1 MYCLSCKNS
10 ASTQKV
16 SSIYLAGT
24 SETYS
29 SGSAYTT
36 FKQNNLH
43 QNQDLSAHTNSS
55 SYSSSQTKLAQLC
68 SPPAAKLNPF
78 LLFLVLL
85 FIEFVFINI
94 FGLFRLKLLFP
105 IWIIIPVPFVYYNL
119 KWNKN
124 VYPLIYKQ
132 WEKKYYCHKCDLF
145 L

>member
-1 MYCLSCKNS
+1 MYCTSCKNS

-29 SGSAYTT
+29 SGSACTT

-43 QNQDLSAHTNSS
+43 QNQDSSAHTNSS
-55 SYSSSQTKLAQLC
+55 SYSLSQTKLAQLC

-78 LLFLVLL
+78 LLFLGLL
-85 FIEFVFINI
+85 FIEYIFINI
-94 FGLFRLKLLFP
+94 FGLLRLILLFP
-105 IWIIIPVPFVYYNL
+105 IWIIIPLPFVYYNL